1 MLNFLGQRIED
12 NFLKIKFETT
22 KLFSLVLSLF

>member
-1 MLNFLGQRIED
+1 MLT
-12 NFLKIKFETT
+12 FLKIKFETT